1 MLPHQRY
8 GNQQLIWD
16 YQKANSIN
24 IKKALNLANWQ
35 RLFEQKDI
43 NALAIALTETIL
55 NIFRNYVP
63 NKYIAIDDKDPVW
76 ISFWALYPNK
86 GSKFNCLKL
95 KLEKSRCWY
104 LNVNNAPRWPLTSKN
119 TTKDSLD
126 SFFLHHQMPR
136 PENPLHQLL
145 VHPRQSMMYS
155 LKQSVNLLW
164 KKNYLFV
171 PDRLEFFFRF
181 GGI

>member
-1 MLPHQRY
+1 MLPYQRY

-24 IKKALNLANWQ
+24 IKKALNVVNWQ

-43 NALAIALTETIL
+43 NALVIALTETIL

-63 NKYIAIDDKDPVW
+63 NIAIDDKDPVW

-86 GSKFNCLKL
+86 GAKFNCLKL

-104 LNVNNAPRWPLTSKN
+104 LNVVFK
-119 TTKDSLD
+119 
-126 SFFLHHQMPR
+126 
-136 PENPLHQLL
+136 
-145 VHPRQSMMYS
+145 
-155 LKQSVNLLW
+155 
-164 KKNYLFV
+164 
-171 PDRLEFFFRF
+171 
-181 GGI
+181 